1 MQELAR
7 IRAVPDQHYAL
18 PIVVCPGCST
28 ACVRTK
34 HPDQEFW
41 RELRSLIRSL
51 RVLILKLILIALL
64 PLLVLLSIGTA
75 INMIEGSP
83 LRTNGLIKMPSIIAS
98 DPYGISTASLLAIL
112 CVCVIRLS
120 LHHLRAWAALGVLW
134 GAVGL
139 WTIGFLSPTLF
150 RITLESIFGYEL
162 TTARWNAQDIKT
174 ASLGFAL
181 IFALSLLGLVPGAY
195 YHPSATRG
203 PQTRYRKIRRRLRR
217 RRTRES

>member
-18 PIVVCPGCST
+18 PIVVCPNCST

-41 RELRSLIRSL
+41 RGVRSLIRSL
-51 RVLILKLILIALL
+51 RVLIVQLILIALL
-64 PLLVLLSIGTA
+64 PLLMLLSIGTA
-75 INMIEGSP
+75 INMMEASP
-83 LRTNGLIKMPSIIAS
+83 LRTSGLIKMPSIIAS
-98 DPYGISTASLLAIL
+98 DPYGVSTACVLAIL
-112 CVCVIRLS
+112 CVCIIRLS

-150 RITLESIFGYEL
+150 KITLESIFGYEL
-162 TTARWNAQDIKT
+162 TTARWNPQDIKT

-181 IFALSLLGLVPGAY
+181 IFAVSLLGLVPGAY
-195 YHPSATRG
+195 YYSSATRG
-203 PQTRYRKIRRRLRR
+203 PQARYRKIRRRIRR